1 MQQQPSIKLVEMC
14 GERPTERIKRRDTST
29 SNTTFCANPFEGRTS
44 RVLFVTS
51 TISERISV
59 LPAQYSAITR
69 LRSMLCSMSR
79 VEAREAASCSECH
92 LRPSHAR
99 LGGYTPLCCGFSRIF
114 SLFVPKSI
122 RCSFLISNTRRSIS
136 FVLEVTLYLPC
147 FSINSALTA
156 SEPSES
162 RFLYFR

>member
-79 VEAREAASCSECH
+79 VEAREAASCSECQPQAQPCETGWIYTSL
-92 LRPSHAR
+92 LRLRQDLLALRAEEHPLQLLDQQHETLDLVRARGHA
-99 LGGYTPLCCGFSRIF
+99 
-114 SLFVPKSI
+114 
-122 RCSFLISNTRRSIS
+122 
-136 FVLEVTLYLPC
+136 
-147 FSINSALTA
+147 
-156 SEPSES
+156 
-162 RFLYFR
+162 